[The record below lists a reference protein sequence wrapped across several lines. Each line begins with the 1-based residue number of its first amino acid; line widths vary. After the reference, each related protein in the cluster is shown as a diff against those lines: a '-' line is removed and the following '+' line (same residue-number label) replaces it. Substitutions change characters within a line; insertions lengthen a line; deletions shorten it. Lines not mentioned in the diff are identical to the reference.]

1 MAQTLLSLKKQPWLV
16 SGTTA
21 HTVKSTW
28 PPAMSSSPQLLS
40 TIRKPFGHEP
50 ELLVDLA
57 APEIVD
63 DLHELASNS
72 FCSNSVRSKQ
82 E

>member
-1 MAQTLLSLKKQPWLV
+1 MVGPVHTLSWCALSVSAMAQTLLALKKQPWLV

-40 TIRKPFGHEP
+40 TIRKYSQSSFSFA
-50 ELLVDLA
+50 LV
-57 APEIVD
+57 
-63 DLHELASNS
+63 
-72 FCSNSVRSKQ
+72 FR
-82 E
+82 